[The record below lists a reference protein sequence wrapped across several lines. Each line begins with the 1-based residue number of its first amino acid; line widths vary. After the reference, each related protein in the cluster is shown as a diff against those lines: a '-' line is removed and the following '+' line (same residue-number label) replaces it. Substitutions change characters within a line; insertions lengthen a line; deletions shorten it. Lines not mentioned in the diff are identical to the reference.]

1 MADQVFPAHTPTLK
15 KTDGE
20 IIRAEHPLE
29 AFELQP
35 NQIRNEISA
44 LFFGMQIPV
53 SGMTDTLEFDGDRL
67 SKIYHD
73 CPVAVSSW
81 TWLLDQ
87 IQMIVTVFSA
97 ADMSVTKTKTFT
109 FTGDKLTRV
118 D

>member
-1 MADQVFPAHTPTLK
+1 MSDQVFPAHTPTLK
-15 KTDGE
+15 RTDGE
-20 IIRAEHPLE
+20 VIHAQH
-29 AFELQP
+29 Q

-67 SKIYHD
+67 SKVYHD

-87 IQMIVTVFSA
+87 IQTIVTVFSA
-97 ADMSVTKTKTFT
+97 ADMNVTKTKTFT
-109 FTGDKLTRV
+109 FTGDKPTRV
-118 D
+118 DYT